1 MKGKPLRRE
10 KVEIKAQILETCKEP
25 HTITDLLAKVGWFGG
40 YYAKYV
46 KELTKKGLLKEWK
59 SQGRYG
65 KKYQTTEKGLL
76 WLNTYKQLKQIE
88 EF

>member
-1 MKGKPLRRE
+1 LRRG
-10 KVEIKAQILETCKEP
+10 KIDIKAEILEVCKEP
-25 HTITDLLAKVGWFGG
+25 QIISQILIKVGRFGG
-40 YYAKYV
+40 YYAQYV

-65 KKYQTTEKGLL
+65 KKYQTTEKGLQ

-88 EF
+88 ES